1 MVNNGFS
8 IQPQVTSCK
17 RDRVVYYKNIIMKNS
32 GALNMNESNQTVIP
46 IRTFV
51 TVTEADD

>member
-1 MVNNGFS
+1 MVNNGFA

-17 RDRVVYYKNIIMKNS
+17 RDRVVYYKNIIMTNS